1 MVLKISLRAS
11 IGFGVV
17 LALSSCGP
25 RLATTSADVGAG
37 EGEVLAL
44 ADRADD
50 TAPTYHADVAPIL
63 QKNCVTC
70 HREAQATD
78 FDDGN
83 GFYSADLVAPMGL
96 RTYED
101 ARAWA
106 RRIAYAVEERRM
118 PPWGASVEFRGKF
131 SNERYLE
138 DEEIATLVAWAEAG
152 APAGDPS
159 EASLVDYVET
169 DPNTWAL
176 ENPDLEFRFAEPFLV
191 DGDAVDLYVNVHLK
205 LSEEQ
210 HPEDRWIK
218 ASELRAGSNAV
229 HHINTQYLVTIAPGR
244 ETVYRWPKGF
254 GMFLPAEA
262 TLLFDMHFHKEPGE
276 VVPDRSGGALV
287 FYEDG
292 EVIDYLVETFSAL
305 NGTGAPGRTGSLDLR
320 VPAGAEDYT
329 FTATQLFE
337 EDTYLLSTGPHMH
350 FRGKSIK
357 LELEYPDGRKELLVD
372 VPRYDFMWQHT
383 YDFKEPVLMPGG
395 SVLHLTGTWDNS
407 AGNPHN
413 PDPTTEVRWGRATTD
428 EMLTGR
434 FTVANAKPMG
444 YVVGRDP
451 IPEIALED
459 AARYQRTV
467 DRSTSGRPTAKRT
480 VDGPV
485 DLRSNRD

>member
-1 MVLKISLRAS
+1 MALEINRPALV
-11 IGFGVV
+11 GFGVV
-17 LALSSCGP
+17 LALGSCAP
-25 RLATTSADVGAG
+25 RLAVTSAD
-37 EGEVLAL
+37 EGEVLAV
-44 ADRADD
+44 ADRPDH
-50 TAPTYHADVAPIL
+50 TTPTYHADVAPIL

-70 HREAQATD
+70 HRDADATD

-83 GFYSADLVAPMGL
+83 GFYASDLVAPMGL

-101 ARAWA
+101 ARPWA
-106 RRIAYAVEERRM
+106 SRIGRAVQERRM

-131 SNERYLE
+131 SNERYLQ

-159 EASLVDYVET
+159 DAPPVAYVEA
-169 DPNTWAL
+169 DPSSWSL
-176 ENPDLEFRFAEPFLV
+176 ENPDLEFRFAETFLV
-191 DGDAVDLYVNVHLK
+191 DADAVDLYVNVHVP
-205 LSEEQ
+205 LSKEQ

-244 ETVYRWPKGF
+244 ETVYRWPEGF

-276 VVPDRSGGALV
+276 AVPDRSGGALE
-287 FYEDG
+287 FYEEG

-305 NGTGAPGRTGSLDLR
+305 NGTGAPGPTASINLEM
-320 VPAGAEDYT
+320 PAGDDDYT

-350 FRGKSIK
+350 LRGKSIK

-383 YDFKEPVLMPGG
+383 YDFKEPVFMPGG
-395 SVLHLTGTWDNS
+395 SVLHLTGVWDNS

-413 PDPTTEVRWGRATTD
+413 PDPAADVRWGRATTD

-467 DRSTSGRPTAKRT
+467 DRSTSGVWTSKRT
-480 VDGPV
+480 AEGVV
-485 DLRSNRD
+485 DLRPNRN